1 MSALSDFLYHRFD
14 KAVSDMGLYIVDID
28 VVPHAKNYDIAF
40 YIDRPASGV
49 SLDDCETVSRF
60 VSAELDAD
68 AEFDALL
75 GSSSYVLEISSP
87 GLTKKLDTARE
98 LRYFKGRKVE
108 IKLKKPVEK
117 EYNIV
122 AELVDTK
129 VADEDTVTS
138 LVVRLKDKSE
148 TIEIGWADVKLIKL
162 LFEVK
167 G

>member
-68 AEFDALL
+68 TEFDALL
-75 GSSSYVLEISSP
+75 GSS
-87 GLTKKLDTARE
+87 ARE

-117 EYNIV
+117 DYNIV

-129 VADEDTVTS
+129 VADEDAVTS

-148 TIEIGWADVKLIKL
+148 TIEIGWTDVKLIKL

>member
-1 MSALSDFLYHRFD
+1 MSALSDFLYRRFD

-28 VVPHAKNYDIAF
+28 VVPHSNSYDIAF
-40 YIDRPASGV
+40 YLDRPVSGV
-49 SLDDCETVSRF
+49 SLEDCETVSRF

-68 AEFDALL
+68 TEFDALL
-75 GSSSYVLEISSP
+75 GSSSYVLEVSSP

-98 LRYFKGRKVE
+98 LRYFNGRKVE

-122 AELVDTK
+122 AELVDIK
-129 VADEDTVTS
+129 VAGDVAVTS
-138 LVVRLKDKSE
+138 LIVRLKDKSE
-148 TIEIGWADVKLIKL
+148 TIEIGWTDVKLIKL

-167 G
+167 N